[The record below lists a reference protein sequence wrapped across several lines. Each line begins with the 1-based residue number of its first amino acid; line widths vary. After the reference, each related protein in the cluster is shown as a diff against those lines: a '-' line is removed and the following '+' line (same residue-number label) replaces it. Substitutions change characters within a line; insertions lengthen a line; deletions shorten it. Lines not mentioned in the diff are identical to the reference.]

1 MTFGEKVINFYQK
14 LQVPQNLPEGVETLF
29 PFESDL
35 VTQIVENFNRKYF
48 HDSNPRTFLIGINPG
63 RLGGG
68 VTGIPFTDPI
78 RLEEV
83 LGIEN
88 DLDKKQELS
97 SNFIYQMIEH
107 LGGAEKFYANFYFTS
122 VSPVGF
128 TMEGKNLNYYDI
140 KELQDC
146 LEEYIVSTLKEQIQF
161 GTKPIA
167 YSLGKGKNIAYLKE
181 LNKKYSLFERIEA
194 LPHPRWV
201 MQYRL
206 KNLPEILDQFKSTLL
221 S

>member
-1 MTFGEKVINFYQK
+1 MTFGEKVINFYKK
-14 LQVPQNLPEGVETLF
+14 LQAPENLPEGVDTLF
-29 PFESDL
+29 PFESEVVNL
-35 VTQIVENFNRKYF
+35 IVEKFNQKYF
-48 HDSNPRTFLIGINPG
+48 NDYNPRTFLIGINPG
-63 RLGGG
+63 RLGSG

-78 RLEEV
+78 RLEEI

-88 DLDKKQELS
+88 NLDKKQELS

-107 LGGAEKFYANFYFTS
+107 LGGADHFYSNFYFTS

-128 TMEGKNLNYYDI
+128 TKEGKNLNYYDI
-140 KELQDC
+140 KDLQDN
-146 LEEYIVSTLKEQIQF
+146 LEDYMVSTLKEQIQF
-161 GTKPIA
+161 GAKPIA

-181 LNKKYSLFERIEA
+181 LNKKYKLFEKVEA

-206 KNLPEILDQFKSTLL
+206 KKLPQILDQFKTTLL
-221 S
+221 P